1 MQYANRVVDIS
12 YSGPIT
18 VLGESHQALLG
29 GQLSLYVLSKNE
41 KGKAKITIKVDD
53 IVKEI
58 ELEVK

>member
-1 MQYANRVVDIS
+1 MDIS

-18 VLGESHQALLG
+18 ILGESHQALLG

-41 KGKAKITIKVDD
+41 KGKAKITLKVDD